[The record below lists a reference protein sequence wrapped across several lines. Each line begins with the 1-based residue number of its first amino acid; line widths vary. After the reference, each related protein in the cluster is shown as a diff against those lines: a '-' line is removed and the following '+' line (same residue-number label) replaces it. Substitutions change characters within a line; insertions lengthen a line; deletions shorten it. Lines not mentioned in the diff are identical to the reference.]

1 MSAYCIGNKRRVMAA
16 VITVLI
22 LVAGCGGTKPEDVSV
37 PTDTPPPSTPVPS
50 PTANEA
56 DTLRI
61 LFIGNSHTFTNDLP
75 GTFAELARA
84 GGHAVSVDSSA
95 KGGYTL
101 EQHIADGD
109 TQDKLNSGPWDF
121 VILQES
127 TFVFEQESERNARM
141 VPAVRALDENIKKAG
156 GQTILMMMWA
166 TSKAINQNELE
177 HFAEAQAQAAAS
189 TLEIAG
195 EVKGLVAPVGIAWE
209 NALRQRPE
217 LELWR
222 YDRVHATD
230 EGTYLMACV
239 LYATIYRQS
248 PVGLSATAG
257 LPEETALF
265 LQGIAT
271 EAGPFE

>member
-1 MSAYCIGNKRRVMAA
+1 MKNEGSKKMSICRQVIVVMTIA
-16 VITVLI
+16 LL
-22 LVAGCGGTKPEDVSV
+22 LVAGCDGTNVDQAGG
-37 PTDTPPPSTPVPS
+37 
-50 PTANEA
+50 
-56 DTLRI
+56 LRI

-84 GGHAVSVDSSA
+84 GGHEISVDSSA

-101 EQHIADGD
+101 EQHVADGD

-127 TFVFEQESERNARM
+127 TVVFEQESERNARM
-141 VPAVRALDENIKKAG
+141 APAVRTLAESIEKAG
-156 GQTILMMMWA
+156 GQTVLVMMWA
-166 TSKAINQNELE
+166 TSRAINQDELE
-177 HFAEAQAQAAAS
+177 RFAEAQTQAAAS
-189 TLEIAG
+189 TLEIA
-195 EVKGLVAPVGIAWE
+195 EDVDGLIAPVGIAWE

-217 LELWR
+217 LKLWR
-222 YDRVHATD
+222 YDRVHATQ

-257 LPEETALF
+257 LPEETAQF
-265 LQGIAT
+265 LQEIAT
-271 EAGPFE
+271 E